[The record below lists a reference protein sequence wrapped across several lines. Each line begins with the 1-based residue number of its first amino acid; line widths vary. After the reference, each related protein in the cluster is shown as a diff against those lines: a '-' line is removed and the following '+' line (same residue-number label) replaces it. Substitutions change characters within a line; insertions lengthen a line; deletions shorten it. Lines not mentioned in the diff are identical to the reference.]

1 MGPGGVKEASR
12 RTNWRRRRPVG
23 GETGGSGG
31 GAEAPTKLE
40 VGDEVEDLTI
50 ICKKFRGLNV
60 N

>member
-1 MGPGGVKEASR
+1 M
-12 RTNWRRRRPVG
+12 G